1 MKKILFQSDCATAKT
16 GFGRNTK
23 AILSYLYKTGKYDLV
38 SYCVSQKE
46 NDSIFKRLPWKSYG
60 TFPSQERIGNFLEGL
75 SPQEI
80 EGKKTLFGY
89 GEALLDEIVEK
100 EKPDVYFAVQDI
112 WGIDF
117 AVGRKWFDNIDSV
130 LWTTLDS
137 IPILD
142 QAVRAAKK
150 VKNFWVWSEFAEKEM
165 HKMGLTHVKTCHG
178 AIDESKFFR
187 RSNED
192 KELLRIKHG
201 INKEDFIVG
210 FVFRNQLRKSVF
222 ALLKGLYLFKQKYP
236 TVKSKVLLHTSWDES
251 WNIEKFMKEY
261 SLTNEDVLTTYICKN
276 CSHFK
281 ADKPDAK
288 TKKCPKC
295 GENSFVTTSPSCGI
309 AEDDLNEIYN
319 LMNVYCH
326 PFTSGGQ
333 EMPIQE
339 AKLAEL
345 ITLVTNYSC
354 GEDNC
359 AEGSGSIPLSWEEY
373 REPGTQFIKAATSAV
388 SIAESLEKVYLM
400 DKSQKREQEIMS
412 KEWALKNYSIPAV
425 CSKIEKFIDTE
436 CNKKFDYIEIK
447 YRKYPKAA
455 VPNIQDNKEW
465 VKVLYKNILSAE
477 VKDDD
482 EGLLHWL
489 QRLSNG
495 EPRKTVEAYFRT
507 VADKDEKKFAPNPEL
522 ERLYNIEGNKLVIVV
537 KSGERESFYA
547 NCLIKDLRETYKD
560 YKIIVAVKKE
570 LSHIFEGNE
579 NVYEVLD
586 YNEKMSKPLFLEG
599 KGFDKKYCDIAIHI
613 NDIFPNFS
621 YIRNSKDIINH
632 NLICT

>member
-1 MKKILFQSDCATAKT
+1 MD
-16 GFGRNTK
+16 
-23 AILSYLYKTGKYDLV
+23 
-38 SYCVSQKE
+38 
-46 NDSIFKRLPWKSYG
+46 
-60 TFPSQERIGNFLEGL
+60 
-75 SPQEI
+75 
-80 EGKKTLFGY
+80 
-89 GEALLDEIVEK
+89 
-100 EKPDVYFAVQDI
+100 
-112 WGIDF
+112 
-117 AVGRKWFDNIDSV
+117 
-130 LWTTLDS
+130 
-137 IPILD
+137 
-142 QAVRAAKK
+142 
-150 VKNFWVWSEFAEKEM
+150 
-165 HKMGLTHVKTCHG
+165 
-178 AIDESKFFR
+178 
-187 RSNED
+187 
-192 KELLRIKHG
+192 
-201 INKEDFIVG
+201 
-210 FVFRNQLRKSVF
+210 
-222 ALLKGLYLFKQKYP
+222 
-236 TVKSKVLLHTSWDES
+236 
-251 WNIEKFMKEY
+251 
-261 SLTNEDVLTTYICKN
+261 
-276 CSHFK
+276 
-281 ADKPDAK
+281 
-288 TKKCPKC
+288 
-295 GENSFVTTSPSCGI
+295 
-309 AEDDLNEIYN
+309 
-319 LMNVYCH
+319 VYCH

-447 YRKYPKAA
+447 YRKYPKAT

-465 VKVLYKNILSAE
+465 IKVLYKNILNTE